1 MSYDHARHSVP
12 GDFLSVCQ
20 RYGVADATIVAHLD
34 SDEFYKALE
43 DVSQYAALAHQL
55 SQTQKHSVADIH
67 GVLAMYDVSPQ
78 QLAALLDAGLT
89 AESAKRYAGRNVYPS
104 GLEKTYRHRLD
115 LAELDDLIEHTKMP
129 FENMA
134 VLMAN
139 RIPTDWLRDNAG
151 LMVARHRPDA
161 PYRAFCKWAWQNSN
175 SDLPEDY
182 LDEMFLGAL

>member
-12 GDFLSVCQ
+12 EDFLAVCQ

-43 DVSQYAALAHQL
+43 DTSQHAAIAQQL
-55 SQTQKHSVADIH
+55 SQTQKHSATDIH
-67 GVLAMYDVSPQ
+67 GVLAMYDVPPQ
-78 QLAALLDAGLT
+78 QLNALLDAGLT
-89 AESAKRYAGRNVYPS
+89 AENAKRYAGRSVSPS
-104 GLEKTYRHRLD
+104 SLAKTFRHNLD
-115 LAELDDLIEHTKMP
+115 LGVLDDLIDHTKMP

-139 RIPTDWLRDNAG
+139 RIPSDWLRNNSVIPG
-151 LMVARHRPDA
+151 RHRPGA
-161 PYRAFCKWAWQNSN
+161 PYRVFCEWVWQTSN
-175 SDLPEDY
+175 SDLPEEY